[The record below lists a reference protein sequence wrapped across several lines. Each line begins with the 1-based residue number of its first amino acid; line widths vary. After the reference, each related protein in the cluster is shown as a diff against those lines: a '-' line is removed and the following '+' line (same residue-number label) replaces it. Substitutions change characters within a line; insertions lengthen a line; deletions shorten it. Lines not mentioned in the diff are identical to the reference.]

1 MAGLKTCTRFR
12 AMVARRRRRISSSL
26 LPENMGPQITSIQP
40 RLPVTISMSATQ
52 IERLAARWNLYR
64 DLVAFLDQL
73 RERLLGGRL
82 AMYQEYLLQARR
94 DRGEPFEQL
103 ALAGVPAQ
111 LEQGRDLRP
120 AAHGLTKNVDLRPL
134 FHQLA
139 TERIFRLEAG
149 DEDRIARILDVVT
162 QVMQDAPRLAHSR

>member
-73 RERLLGGRL
+73 RERLLGGSL
-82 AMYQEYLLQARR
+82 ARYQENLLQARR
-94 DRGEPFEQL
+94 DR
-103 ALAGVPAQ
+103 A
-111 LEQGRDLRP
+111 RP
-120 AAHGLTKNVDLRPL
+120 SSHL
-134 FHQLA
+134 
-139 TERIFRLEAG
+139 
-149 DEDRIARILDVVT
+149 
-162 QVMQDAPRLAHSR
+162 RLAARP

>member
-64 DLVAFLDQL
+64 DLVTFLDQL

-82 AMYQEYLLQARR
+82 AMHQEYLLQARGNR
-94 DRGEPFEQL
+94 RKPFEQL
-103 ALAGVPAQ
+103 ALVGVPAQ
-111 LEQGRDLRP
+111 LEQGRDLRSH
-120 AAHGLTKNVDLRPL
+120 AHGLAENIDLRPF
-134 FHQLA
+134 FHQFA
-139 TERIFRLEAG
+139 PERIFRLEAG
-149 DEDRIARILDVVT
+149 DEDGIARI
-162 QVMQDAPRLAHSR
+162 